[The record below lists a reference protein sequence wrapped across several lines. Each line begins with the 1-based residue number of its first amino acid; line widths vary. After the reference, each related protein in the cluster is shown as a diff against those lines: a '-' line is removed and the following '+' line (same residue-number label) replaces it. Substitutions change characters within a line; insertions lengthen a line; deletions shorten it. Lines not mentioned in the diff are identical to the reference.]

1 MTPERGEER
10 RRFPR
15 VKSAVALE
23 LRYTGAVAPLRA
35 TTSEASVSG
44 CYIETMF
51 TLEVGTALEIVMWID
66 GEKITGKGV
75 VATKYPQVGNGI
87 HIQEMAAEDRAK
99 LDAFLKAQ
107 EVQVPK
113 S

>member
-1 MTPERGEER
+1 MNPERAQER

-23 LRYTGAVAPLRA
+23 LRYSGAVAPLRA
-35 TTSEASVSG
+35 TANEVSLSG

-51 TLEVGTALEIVMWID
+51 TLDVGTALEIAMWLD
-66 GEKITGKGV
+66 GEKIKAKGI

-87 HIQEMAAEDRAK
+87 DLSEMKPEDRAK
-99 LDAFLKAQ
+99 LEAFLKAQ
-107 EVQVPK
+107 EIRIPK
-113 S
+113 F